1 MTQNLIAQLNARI
14 FALEDEIKKLK
25 SPEIKKLSDQYH
37 ASKDLQERFKSVD
50 TWIGFAK
57 FNAKYKGGNNDR

>member
-14 FALEDEIKKLK
+14 FALEAEIEKLK
-25 SPEIKKLSDQYH
+25 NPEIQKLADQYH
-37 ASKDLQERFKSVD
+37 ADKDLQQRFKSVD
-50 TWIGFAK
+50 TWIGYAK